1 MNKQAFI
8 LLTLC
13 SFTLLTAHAQRKKK
27 IREGFERSPQQE
39 LVYDNRSYLDA
50 INTVQLFPLG
60 KESQLPIYTLGSQD
74 QLLLSFDD
82 LRADVRSYY
91 YGIEHC
97 NANWEPSR
105 VSPLDYA
112 QGYNEDRLDD
122 YAQSQGTF
130 QAYTHYKVA
139 FPNEYIRPK
148 IAGNYL
154 LKVYEDADKTRLV
167 VTRRFYVVRPLIQ
180 VGTDILPSVQV
191 AKRMTNQK
199 IDVMLRTP
207 SLSIPNPERDM
218 QVHVFQNQ
226 REDNKMVLTKPM
238 FIGNNEIKYNNSE
251 TLDFPGNNEFRFVDL
266 RSFRL
271 GSNRVQQI
279 QNDSLIS
286 INVLADEDLRDA
298 NYADTYDENGKFYIR
313 NLDFEN
319 PEIQSD
325 YADVHFSLQTNQ
337 KITGNI
343 YLVGGFNNFQRNE
356 HNRLT
361 YNPTSKNWEV
371 ALKLK
376 QGLYDYEYVLE
387 TPEGK
392 IITNAFTNSFYAT
405 GNDYLVLVYNRRIGT
420 YWDELLGVGKVSI
433 HNKTNKNQ

>member
-1 MNKQAFI
+1 MNKAFI
-8 LLTLC
+8 LLTLLY
-13 SFTLLTAHAQRKKK
+13 FTLSKTEAQRKKK
-27 IREGFERSPQQE
+27 TRENFEQSPPQE
-39 LVYDNRSYLDA
+39 LIYDNKSYLEA
-50 INTVQLFPLG
+50 INTVQLFPTG
-60 KESQLPIYTLGSQD
+60 KEGQFPIYTLGSQE

-91 YGIEHC
+91 YSIEHC

-112 QGYNEDRLDD
+112 EGYNEDRLDNFFP
-122 YAQSQGTF
+122 SQGTF

-139 FPNEYIRPK
+139 FPNEYIKPK

-180 VGTDILPSVQV
+180 VGTHILPSVEV
-191 AKRMTNQK
+191 SKRMTNQK
-199 IDVMLRTP
+199 IDVSLKTP
-207 SLSIPNPERDM
+207 SLTIPNPERDL

-251 TLDFPGNNEFRFVDL
+251 TLDFLGNNEFRFVDL

-279 QNDSLIS
+279 QNDSLVS
-286 INVLADEDLRDA
+286 INVLTDEDLRDA
-298 NYADTYDENGKFYIR
+298 SYADTYDENGKFYIR

-319 PEIQSD
+319 AEIQSD

-337 KITGNI
+337 KITGNLH
-343 YLVGGFNNFQRNE
+343 LVGGFNNFQRNE

-361 YNPTSKNWEV
+361 YNPTSKNWELT
-371 ALKLK
+371 LKLK

-420 YWDELLGVGKVSI
+420 YWDELLGVGTISI
-433 HNKTNKNQ
+433 HNKTNKN

>member
-1 MNKQAFI
+1 MNKAFI
-8 LLTLC
+8 LLTLLY
-13 SFTLLTAHAQRKKK
+13 FTLSKTEAQRKKK
-27 IREGFERSPQQE
+27 TRENFEQSPPQE
-39 LVYDNRSYLDA
+39 LIYDNKSYLEA
-50 INTVQLFPLG
+50 INTVQLFPTG
-60 KESQLPIYTLGSQD
+60 KEGQFPIYTLGSQE

-91 YGIEHC
+91 YSIEHC

-112 QGYNEDRLDD
+112 EGYNEDRLDNFFP
-122 YAQSQGTF
+122 SQGTF

-139 FPNEYIRPK
+139 FPNEYIKPK

-180 VGTDILPSVQV
+180 VGTHILPSVEV
-191 AKRMTNQK
+191 SKRMTNQK
-199 IDVMLRTP
+199 IDVSLKTP
-207 SLSIPNPERDM
+207 SLTIPNPERDL

-251 TLDFPGNNEFRFVDL
+251 TLDFLGNNEFRFVDL

-279 QNDSLIS
+279 QNDSLVS
-286 INVLADEDLRDA
+286 INVLTDEDLRDA
-298 NYADTYDENGKFYIR
+298 SYADTYDENGKFYIR

-319 PEIQSD
+319 AEIQSD

-337 KITGNI
+337 KITGNLH
-343 YLVGGFNNFQRNE
+343 LVGGFNNFQRNE
-356 HNRLT
+356 QNRLT
-361 YNPTSKNWEV
+361 YNPTSKNWELT
-371 ALKLK
+371 LKLK

-387 TPEGK
+387 TPEGQ

-420 YWDELLGVGKVSI
+420 YWDELLGVGTISI
-433 HNKTNKNQ
+433 HNKTNKN